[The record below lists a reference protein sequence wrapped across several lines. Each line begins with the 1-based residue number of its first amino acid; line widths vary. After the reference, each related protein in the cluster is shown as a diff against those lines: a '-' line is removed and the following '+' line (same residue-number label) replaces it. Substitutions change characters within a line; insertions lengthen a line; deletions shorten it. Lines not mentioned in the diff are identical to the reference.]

1 MLFFDLFFH
10 IPLNIL
16 GFPILHVHNLFIII
30 DGMTNY
36 HLQFI
41 IQFLFVEKQTNYFLI
56 EIIQYDLCH

>member
-1 MLFFDLFFH
+1 MLFSNLFFH
-10 IPLNIL
+10 IPLNIM

-30 DGMTNY
+30 DGMINY

-41 IQFLFVEKQTNYFLI
+41 IQFK